1 MRCQNA
7 PVILILFLFSMLE
20 KNKLDE
26 LNKRF
31 HVKGTEGKSLVPRLI
46 KAIFVFFCNS
56 LCVIDTRE
64 TPVLVWLMCSKLS
77 FQITV
82 KIAHRHT

>member
-1 MRCQNA
+1 MPSKTRCQNA
-7 PVILILFLFSMLE
+7 PAILILFLFSILE

-46 KAIFVFFCNS
+46 EKKKVSLHHWYQPNS
-56 LCVIDTRE
+56 CFG
-64 TPVLVWLMCSKLS
+64 LVNV
-77 FQITV
+77 Q
-82 KIAHRHT
+82 

>member
-1 MRCQNA
+1 MPSKTRCQNA
-7 PVILILFLFSMLE
+7 PAILILFLFSILE

-46 KAIFVFFCNS
+46 KKKKS
-56 LCVIDTRE
+56 
-64 TPVLVWLMCSKLS
+64 
-77 FQITV
+77 
-82 KIAHRHT
+82 